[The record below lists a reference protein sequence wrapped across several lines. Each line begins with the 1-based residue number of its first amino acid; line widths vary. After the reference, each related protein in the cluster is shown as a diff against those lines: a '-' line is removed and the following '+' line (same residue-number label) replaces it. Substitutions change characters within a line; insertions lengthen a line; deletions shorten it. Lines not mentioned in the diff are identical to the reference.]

1 MIDQVKMSQKMP
13 TTFVLEV
20 FSWLVAFFGFASAV
34 YLWVIDL
41 KGGHGPLKGFLVL
54 FVSLFVAALVR
65 MLANIGQMFFDSKQ
79 ILEQINCDCKDMN
92 LNIEQIAG
100 IFEQIEHH
108 LDFKK

>member
-41 KGGHGPLKGFLVL
+41 KGVLERVL
-54 FVSLFVAALVR
+54 FLFPQFC
-65 MLANIGQMFFDSKQ
+65 IIS
-79 ILEQINCDCKDMN
+79 I
-92 LNIEQIAG
+92 
-100 IFEQIEHH
+100 
-108 LDFKK
+108 